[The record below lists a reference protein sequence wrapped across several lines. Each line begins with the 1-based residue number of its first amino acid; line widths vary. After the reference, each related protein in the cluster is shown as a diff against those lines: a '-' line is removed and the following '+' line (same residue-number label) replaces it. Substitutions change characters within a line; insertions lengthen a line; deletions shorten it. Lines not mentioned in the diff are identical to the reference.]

1 MKTLKKMLEEKY
13 PVICVTT
20 PLIEAGVDISFACVI
35 RSLSGLDSIIQA
47 AGRCNR
53 HKELEY
59 GSVIIVKLSE
69 QEENISRLVSMRA
82 SQKAGE
88 RLLDDFQRE
97 KEYFGCSLDSQK
109 AIQRYYR
116 LRYFEQDATKYLYKE
131 STLND
136 LLGRN
141 DVGVKQYIRSH
152 NGSYSKEIKLL
163 LNQAFRTAG
172 DEFHVIEDTGKI
184 AVLIPYNEEA
194 KELIGRLER
203 GTNVGEQKK
212 ILRKLQRYVVNL
224 SADEVARLGNAI
236 RTIADGMAMVLN
248 ENYYSTKTGVR
259 DTPVLEVLFK

>member
-1 MKTLKKMLEEKY
+1 ME
-13 PVICVTT
+13 C
-20 PLIEAGVDISFACVI
+20 
-35 RSLSGLDSIIQA
+35 
-47 AGRCNR
+47 
-53 HKELEY
+53 

-69 QEENISRLVSMRA
+69 QEENISQLVSMRA

-116 LRYFEQDATKYLYKE
+116 LRYFEQDVTKYPYKE

-141 DVGVKQYIRSH
+141 DVGVKQYVRSH

-172 DEFHVIEDTGKI
+172 DEFHVIVDTGKI
-184 AVLIPYNEEA
+184 AVLIPYNEEV

-203 GTNVGEQKK
+203 GTNVGEQKE

-248 ENYYSTKTGVR
+248 ENYYSAKTGVR
-259 DTPVLEVLFK
+259 ATPVL

>member
-1 MKTLKKMLEEKY
+1 
-13 PVICVTT
+13 
-20 PLIEAGVDISFACVI
+20 
-35 RSLSGLDSIIQA
+35 
-47 AGRCNR
+47 
-53 HKELEY
+53 
-59 GSVIIVKLSE
+59 
-69 QEENISRLVSMRA
+69 MRA

-141 DVGVKQYIRSH
+141 DIGVKQYIRSH
-152 NGSYSKEIKLL
+152 NGGYSKEIKLL

-194 KELIGRLER
+194 KELIGHLER

>member
-1 MKTLKKMLEEKY
+1 M
-13 PVICVTT
+13 
-20 PLIEAGVDISFACVI
+20 
-35 RSLSGLDSIIQA
+35 
-47 AGRCNR
+47 
-53 HKELEY
+53 
-59 GSVIIVKLSE
+59 
-69 QEENISRLVSMRA
+69 
-82 SQKAGE
+82 
-88 RLLDDFQRE
+88 
-97 KEYFGCSLDSQK
+97 
-109 AIQRYYR
+109 
-116 LRYFEQDATKYLYKE
+116 
-131 STLND
+131 
-136 LLGRN
+136 
-141 DVGVKQYIRSH
+141 
-152 NGSYSKEIKLL
+152 
-163 LNQAFRTAG
+163 NQAFRTAG